1 MIGKM
6 MTRKGFSL
14 MEMLVVV
21 GILALLAS
29 ASVPV
34 AELAFNTAKEDE
46 LQTALERMREAI
58 NLYRRDCRNA
68 VVAQYGYDKL
78 NTVPYCNLCPPS
90 LEALTHCHQKS
101 DGLWYD
107 SSENIVSCILDENN
121 VQVATFTP
129 RNYLDAIPVDPFVG
143 RACWLVH
150 VASGTCRAAY
160 NLRTDIS
167 DGSGTRGYFDSEFG
181 LGNQDTPDPHEPP
194 WKGVFDVSCVAS
206 DTVDADDY
214 YTRRGF
220 NISVD
225 GTLYEDW

>member
-1 MIGKM
+1 MNGKKIA
-6 MTRKGFSL
+6 RKGFSL

-34 AELAFNTAKEDE
+34 AELAFNSAKEAE
-46 LQTALERMREAI
+46 LEDALERMREAI

-107 SSENIVSCILDENN
+107 SSENIVSCILDENY

-143 RACWLVH
+143 RPCWLVH
-150 VASGTCRAAY
+150 LASGTDGAVAAY
-160 NLRTDIS
+160 NFRENNT
-167 DGSGTRGYFDSEFG
+167 TRGYKIED
-181 LGNQDTPDPHEPP
+181 LGAGNTKPDPLPFP
-194 WKGVFDVSCVAS
+194 AISKGVFDVSCIPSGA
-206 DTVDADDY
+206 VDSDDY

-220 NISVD
+220 NVSVD

>member
-68 VVAQYGYDKL
+68 VVSQYGYDNL
-78 NTVPYCNLCPPS
+78 NKVPFCNLCPPS
-90 LEALTHCHQKS
+90 LEALTQCHLKS
-101 DGLWYD
+101 DGFWYD
-107 SSENIVSCILDENN
+107 SNDKCVSKICIEDGTTR
-121 VQVATFTP
+121 VATFTP
-129 RNYLDAIPVDPFVG
+129 RKYLDAIPTDPFVG
-143 RACWLVH
+143 RPCWLIH
-150 VASGTCRAAY
+150 VASGSNDVVAAY
-160 NLRTDIS
+160 NFREANT
-167 DGSGTRGYFDSEFG
+167 TRGYRVED
-181 LGNQDTPDPHEPP
+181 LGKGITEPDPLFEPQ
-194 WKGVFDVSCVAS
+194 WKGVFDVSCVS
-206 DTVDADDY
+206 SGTVDADDY

>member
-46 LQTALERMREAI
+46 LQTALDRMREAI

-68 VVAQYGYDKL
+68 VVTQIGYDNL
-78 NTVPYCNLCPPS
+78 NLVPFSKLCPRGLES
-90 LEALTHCHQKS
+90 LTN
-101 DGLWYD
+101 D
-107 SSENIVSCILDENN
+107 SEDVEIIVDIKGVTKTVN
-121 VQVATFTP
+121 FKH
-129 RNYLDAIPVDPFVG
+129 RRYLDNIPVDPFVG
-143 RACWLVH
+143 RPCWLIH

-160 NLRTDIS
+160 NLRSDGPAGGIS
-167 DGSGTRGYFDSEFG
+167 DGSGSRGFTDSEFG
-181 LGNQDTPDPHEPP
+181 MGNQDIPGPEPF
-194 WKGVFDVSCVAS
+194 WEGVFDVSCVAS
-206 DTVDADDY
+206 NTVDADDY

>member
-1 MIGKM
+1 MNGKM

-150 VASGTCRAAY
+150 IASGSDDIIAAY
-160 NLRTDIS
+160 NFRELNA
-167 DGSGTRGYFDSEFG
+167 TRGYKRED
-181 LGNQDTPDPHEPP
+181 LGAGNTKSDPLPYADD
-194 WKGVFDVSCVAS
+194 WKGVFDVSCVGS
-206 DTVDADDY
+206 NTVDADDY